1 MTAEERS
8 NHQLQVDYFECFLNM
23 YEDYPNF
30 SKARK
35 LTQQYVDYPVIGWRN
50 LFKEIHDT
58 LKDYDST
65 TYLEPE
71 SSKI

>member
-1 MTAEERS
+1 
-8 NHQLQVDYFECFLNM
+8 M
-23 YEDYPNF
+23 YEDYPTF

-35 LTQQYVDYPVIGWRN
+35 ISQEYIEYPVLGWRN
-50 LFKEIHDT
+50 LFKDICDT

-65 TYLEPE
+65 TYVEAE